1 MKVRW
6 VAILSFVFVF
16 CCLALGQ
23 HNTDDFKIGS
33 TVPRDNWTGT
43 VTSVDHDKGMITLE
57 YAHKGKTENFT
68 GILKPPI
75 QVLDKDGNPA
85 KPPIHIQAGDR
96 LVVHYIKEG
105 AKYSSQEGD
114 KRHDEVAK
122 ENLIVQIK
130 FLTAK
135 DK

>member
-1 MKVRW
+1 MKLRW
-6 VAILSFVFVF
+6 VAVLSFIFAS
-16 CCLALGQ
+16 CCIAFGQ
-23 HNTDDFKIGS
+23 HNLDDFKIGS

-43 VTSVDHDKGMITLE
+43 VKSVDHDKSMITLE
-57 YAHKGKTENFT
+57 YAHKNKVESFT
-68 GILKPPI
+68 GVLKPPVGVVD
-75 QVLDKDGNPA
+75 QYGNPV

-96 LVVHYIKEG
+96 LLVHYIKEG
-105 AKYSSQEGD
+105 AKYSTDEGG

-130 FLTAK
+130 FLAAK